1 MQHYATFEP
10 VQDTSSQV
18 YGPRYLLEPA
28 SRRSPGTV
36 WPVEGVESE
45 PFRCFRVLQ
54 TGSNSGAD
62 CNAIKPTA
70 RAAMFGT
77 VVAAGASGG
86 AVPVIAAAKVIHGDD
101 EDNVSGSCMI
111 AGAGG
116 LAILSAA
123 VAAGG
128 LAISA
133 VAIAGSGAT
142 SVAALSVDA
151 VRQRDVLACGGIEL
165 YGKLTLF
172 QGT

>member
-1 MQHYATFEP
+1 
-10 VQDTSSQV
+10 
-18 YGPRYLLEPA
+18 
-28 SRRSPGTV
+28 
-36 WPVEGVESE
+36 
-45 PFRCFRVLQ
+45 
-54 TGSNSGAD
+54 
-62 CNAIKPTA
+62 
-70 RAAMFGT
+70 MFGT

-86 AVPVIAAAKVIHGDD
+86 AVIAAAKVIHGDD

-133 VAIAGSGAT
+133 AAIAGSGAA